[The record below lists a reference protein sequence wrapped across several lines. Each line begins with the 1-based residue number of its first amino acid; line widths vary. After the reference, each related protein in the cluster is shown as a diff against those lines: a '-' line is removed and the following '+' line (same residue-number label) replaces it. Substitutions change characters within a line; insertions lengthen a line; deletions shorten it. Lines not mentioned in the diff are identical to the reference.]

1 MSDHKC
7 VVGLI
12 LDGDYPEIPL
22 VTLDKLKQHIEDT
35 KAINKSFERMHIQ
48 GKRTEFTL
56 RDYADRR
63 RATDFVRFDFC
74 PECGR
79 KIDWKT
85 IRVMRDG

>member
-12 LDGDYPEIPL
+12 LDYDYPEIPL

-35 KAINKSFERMHIQ
+35 KAINRSLERLYIF
-48 GKRTEFTL
+48 GKKMEFSL
-56 RDYADRR
+56 LDYADRR
-63 RATDFVRFDFC
+63 KATDFVRFDFC

-85 IRVMRDG
+85 IKVMRDG